1 MLLQR
6 NSAKKPGGSTYG
18 TFELYMARTPA
29 NYIGPFS
36 IKSDFYGCREEKKS
50 TFTVTIRK
58 KRIEMRFGND
68 KSGIGTGNS
77 CYVS

>member
-36 IKSDFYGCREEKKS
+36 IKSDFYGCREEKKIH
-50 TFTVTIRK
+50 FHGYNK
-58 KRIEMRFGND
+58 KKKN
-68 KSGIGTGNS
+68 
-77 CYVS
+77 

>member
-1 MLLQR
+1 MGVG
-6 NSAKKPGGSTYG
+6 KK
-18 TFELYMARTPA
+18 
-29 NYIGPFS
+29 
-36 IKSDFYGCREEKKS
+36 KKS

-77 CYVS
+77 CYVFLKNTSVVNQLNPNIFYVQIQTIF